1 MPPPPETGE
10 TFRTVRTAEVFG
22 ENETK
27 RLTKADGHIGIAGEV
42 KIDLERESEKPHPG
56 TQGAGL

>member
-1 MPPPPETGE
+1 MPAAPEAGE
-10 TFRTVRTAEVFG
+10 AFGAIGTAEVFG

-27 RLTKADGHIGIAGEV
+27 RLAKADGHIGIAGEV